1 MHSYMRRFLLS
12 LICLIMFAELK
23 SQDDFIVLKKKN
35 NRTLKTYGQGS
46 FLSAKTSTGFQLN
59 GFITAIRN
67 DSVFIRQQETKLVS
81 TEFGQTIDTVFYTF
95 GFDHRIITA
104 FYFDNQY
111 GTNMRKRGF
120 AQTTLPII
128 MIAGGTGYI
137 ILELVNTVYRKESL
151 NEGNKLV
158 SLGIAAGVAATG
170 IFLTTMNKQ
179 KDKVGKKYR
188 VHYIKNAR
196 GDKPEK

>member
-1 MHSYMRRFLLS
+1 MRRFLLS
-12 LICLIMFAELK
+12 LICFLIFAELK

-46 FLSAKTSTGFQLN
+46 FLSAKTGTGFQLN

-67 DSVFIRQQETKLVS
+67 DSIFIRQQETKLVA
-81 TEFGQTIDTVFYTF
+81 TDFGQTIDTVFYTF

-104 FYFDNQY
+104 FYFNNEY

-137 ILELVNTVYRKESL
+137 VLELVNTVYRKESL
-151 NEGNKLV
+151 NEGNKLL
-158 SLGIAAGVAATG
+158 SLGIAAGIAATG
-170 IFLTTMNKQ
+170 IFLQTMNNR
-179 KDKVGKKYR
+179 KDKVGNKYKVVYVR
-188 VHYIKNAR
+188 NAR
-196 GDKPEK
+196 GK

>member
-1 MHSYMRRFLLS
+1 MIRLLLS
-12 LICLIMFAELK
+12 VICFLMIAELK

-46 FLSAKTSTGFQLN
+46 YLSAKTNTGFQLN

-67 DSVFIRQQETKLVS
+67 DSIFIRQQETRLVA
-81 TEFGQTIDTVFYTF
+81 TDFGQKIDTLFYTF
-95 GFDHRIITA
+95 GFDHRNITE
-104 FYFDNQY
+104 FYFHNEY
-111 GTNMRKRGF
+111 GTNMSKRGF
-120 AQTTLPII
+120 AQTTLPIL

-137 ILELVNTVYRKESL
+137 VLELVNTVYRKESL

-158 SLGIAAGVAATG
+158 SLGIAAAVAGTG
-170 IFLTTMNKQ
+170 ILLTTMNRQ

-188 VHYIKNAR
+188 VHYIRNAR
-196 GDKPEK
+196 GVKPEK

>member
-1 MHSYMRRFLLS
+1 MRRFLLS
-12 LICLIMFAELK
+12 LICFLMFAELK
-23 SQDDFIVLKKKN
+23 SQDDFIVLKKRN

-46 FLSAKTSTGFQLN
+46 FLSAKTATGFQLN

-81 TEFGQTIDTVFYTF
+81 TDFGQTIDTVFYTF

-104 FYFDNQY
+104 FYFNNQY

-128 MIAGGTGYI
+128 MIAGGAGYI
-137 ILELVNTVYRKESL
+137 VLELVNTVYRKESL
-151 NEGNKLV
+151 NEGNKML
-158 SLGIAAGVAATG
+158 S
-170 IFLTTMNKQ
+170 FRNCCR
-179 KDKVGKKYR
+179 YCCNR
-188 VHYIKNAR
+188 HSYPNH
-196 GDKPEK
+196 E

>member
-1 MHSYMRRFLLS
+1 MRRFLLS
-12 LICLIMFAELK
+12 VICFLMIAELK
-23 SQDDFIVLKKKN
+23 SQDDFIVLKKRN

-46 FLSAKTSTGFQLN
+46 FLSAKTNTGFQLN

-95 GFDHRIITA
+95 GFDHRNITA
-104 FYFDNQY
+104 FYFSNQY
-111 GTNMRKRGF
+111 GPTMRKRGF

-151 NEGNKLV
+151 NEGNKLL
-158 SLGIAAGVAATG
+158 SLGIAAGIAGTG
-170 IFLTTMNKQ
+170 ILLQTLNNR
-179 KDKVGKKYR
+179 KDKVGNKYK
-188 VHYIKNAR
+188 VHYVRNAR
-196 GDKPEK
+196 GK